1 MEASN
6 SIGLITSYGDA
17 NKNKKRKVKFDKVCK
32 QKSVTKQLS
41 DKDKAEKLYGM
52 KFKGE

>member
-1 MEASN
+1 MEVSN
-6 SIGLITSYGDA
+6 SIGLITAYGDM
-17 NKNKKRKVKFDKVCK
+17 NRNKKRKIKLDKVCK